1 MCQHQ
6 YQEAYCVSSD
16 QLFYLKK
23 TVINSWD
30 NKWVQGLNQT
40 EVKDLFFLPGICAQ
54 PGAGEAER
62 YVKYMQNKIPD
73 F

>member
-1 MCQHQ
+1 M
-6 YQEAYCVSSD
+6 
-16 QLFYLKK
+16 
-23 TVINSWD
+23 INSWD